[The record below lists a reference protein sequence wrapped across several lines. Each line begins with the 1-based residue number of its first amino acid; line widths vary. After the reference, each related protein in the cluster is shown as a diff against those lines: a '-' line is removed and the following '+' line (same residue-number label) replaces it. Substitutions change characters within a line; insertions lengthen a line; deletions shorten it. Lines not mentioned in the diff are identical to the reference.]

1 MTQFLPSFCIQG
13 HRAVLQD
20 PEHSALHSSVCWESR
35 RAHVR
40 MDMYSSMGSQCGR
53 YS

>member
-1 MTQFLPSFCIQG
+1 MIGQSSAIQCMMQAF
-13 HRAVLQD
+13 RSLST
-20 PEHSALHSSVCWESR
+20 PLHNSVCRQSR